1 MMMLIEHDTPRHMIV
16 FFLNEDFQPE
26 DDEIGKRLA
35 EREPSETE
43 PANFLTVGDKNAA
56 TS

>member
-1 MMMLIEHDTPRHMIV
+1 MMMLIEHNTPRHMIV